1 MSVPSGHRPTPPRK
15 GAVPFLLFCIFP
27 VVVLTS
33 CGRKPTQEKSLK
45 DHEAAKSSR
54 RMKRGRTLY
63 GRYCSAC
70 HGKKGLGDGRYV
82 ATELTPKPTD
92 LTQSGPDALDGKQ
105 LESWIRRGSSAFN
118 RSDLCPPWGQT
129 LAGDDSRVL
138 AQFVRSMR
146 TGNNAEEV
154 RTNEVP

>member
-1 MSVPSGHRPTPPRK
+1 MSVPPGHRTSAARK
-15 GAVPFLLFCIFP
+15 GAVLFLLFCILP
-27 VVVLTS
+27 AVVLTS
-33 CGRKPTQEKSLK
+33 CGQKPTQEKSLK

-63 GRYCSAC
+63 ERYCSAC

-92 LTQSGPDALDGKQ
+92 LTRSGPDALDGKQ
-105 LESWIRRGSSAFN
+105 LESWIRQGSSAFN

-129 LAGDDSRVL
+129 LAEGDIRVL
-138 AQFVRSMR
+138 DQFVRSMR
-146 TGNNAEEV
+146 TGNNSTEE
-154 RTNEVP
+154 RTNEIP